1 MFRPHALRSTLFAF
15 ACVLLLLIAQQGAL
29 THAIWHAHQTKTT
42 HSYSALNKHQTP
54 AGQANL
60 CAFDLAF
67 GQMLGTAHGGGTT
80 LTVIAADIERIRD
93 VPVAR
98 LHAEALSPKSRGPPV
113 LA

>member
-1 MFRPHALRSTLFAF
+1 MYRPRALRSTLFAL
-15 ACVLLLLIAQQGAL
+15 ACVLLLLVAQQGAL

-42 HSYSALNKHQTP
+42 HSPSAIDKHQTP
-54 AGQANL
+54 AGQASL

-67 GQMLGTAHGGGTT
+67 GQVLGSAHGSGAT
-80 LTVIAADIERIRD
+80 LTVIAADIERIHD
-93 VPVAR
+93 VPAAR